1 MTNPKPGFRVLAMS
15 TEASTP
21 MRTRW
26 PAGVPANVDSSLRNL
41 HSEVVSAVI
50 AGEGLT
56 RVAELTATAAGGPVV
71 IVVPELGGPWVGPRG
86 HLLHD
91 RLAALQTA
99 VIDHLRDPGSALP
112 SELTWEVPIAGE
124 KLNGAVALLR
134 TGGQPLRPGAL
145 ECLHV
150 AALGALTEGAI
161 TEARHSGEDGIWVSF
176 LKDLR
181 NRDGLDRDE
190 IVRRAALLGCT
201 LSGGAVAIC
210 AAVRSERCEH
220 VLAMIAS
227 ECPNVLAAYDGAA
240 HSEDGS
246 RRLYALVPGAGDG
259 RPQGAEAAEN
269 TLAVARRL
277 GVRIGRHGTVG
288 LSSYAAD
295 PAALP
300 YAIQEAEL
308 MLEVLLQSGAP
319 LASEIGNN
327 GTYRLLFGLLS
338 SRPEELR
345 LLYRDTIAPLVV
357 YDDQYHTELV
367 ATLETYL
374 SQNCNM
380 NATAATMFAHRHT
393 IAYRLERIREL
404 TRLDPG
410 LSEDRERLGLGLKAY
425 RLVRL
430 QLPQERALRGEPF
443 T

>member
-1 MTNPKPGFRVLAMS
+1 VLAMS
-15 TEASTP
+15 TEASAP
-21 MRTRW
+21 IQKRRS
-26 PAGVPANVDSSLRNL
+26 ADVPANASWSLRDL
-41 HSEVVSAVI
+41 HAEVVSAVI

-56 RVAELTATAAGGPVV
+56 RVAELTATAAGAPVI
-71 IVVPELGGPWVGPRG
+71 IVLPQLGGPWVGPRE
-86 HLLHD
+86 HLVHD
-91 RLAALQTA
+91 RLAALEMA
-99 VIDHLRDPGSALP
+99 VIDHLSDPGSAPP
-112 SELTWEVPIAGE
+112 SELAWEVPIAGDRF
-124 KLNGAVALLR
+124 NGVVALLR
-134 TGGQPLRPGAL
+134 TDEQPVHPGAL

-161 TEARHSGEDGIWVSF
+161 TEARYSGEDGIWVSL

-181 NRDGLDRDE
+181 NRSGLDRDE

-210 AAVRSERCEH
+210 AAVRGERCKH
-220 VLAMIAS
+220 VLAMVAS
-227 ECPNVLAAYDGAA
+227 ECPSVLAAYDGTA
-240 HSEDGS
+240 DPGGGS
-246 RRLYALVPGAGDG
+246 RRLYALVPGSGHG
-259 RPQGAEAAEN
+259 RPQAGDLAED

-345 LLYRDTIAPLVV
+345 LLYRDTIAPLVA

-430 QLPQERALRGEPF
+430 QLPHERARGEPF

>member
-1 MTNPKPGFRVLAMS
+1 M
-15 TEASTP
+15 
-21 MRTRW
+21 
-26 PAGVPANVDSSLRNL
+26 
-41 HSEVVSAVI
+41 
-50 AGEGLT
+50 
-56 RVAELTATAAGGPVV
+56 
-71 IVVPELGGPWVGPRG
+71 
-86 HLLHD
+86 
-91 RLAALQTA
+91 
-99 VIDHLRDPGSALP
+99 
-112 SELTWEVPIAGE
+112 PIAGQR
-124 KLNGAVALLR
+124 LNGVVALLR
-134 TGGQPLRPGAL
+134 TGEQPVGPGAL
-145 ECLHV
+145 GCLHV
-150 AALGALTEGAI
+150 AALAALTEGAI
-161 TEARHSGEDGIWVSF
+161 TEARYSGADGIWVSV

-181 NRDGLDRDE
+181 NRAGLDRDE
-190 IVRRAALLGCT
+190 IVRRAGLLGCT

-210 AAVRSERCEH
+210 AAVRSDRCKH
-220 VLAMIAS
+220 VLAMMAS
-227 ECPNVLAAYDGAA
+227 ECPNMLAAYDSTADLG
-240 HSEDGS
+240 DGP
-246 RRLYALVPGAGDG
+246 RRLYALVLGTGQG
-259 RPQGAEAAEN
+259 RTEAADLAEN

-345 LLYRDTIAPLVV
+345 LLYRDTIAPLVA

-430 QLPQERALRGEPF
+430 QLPH
-443 T
+443 